1 MVLDSYFE
9 PLLEKVVYREKCV
22 YNLEYF
28 VEPDKESDFAVW
40 FRWFFS
46 SSSCHWFPVWCLR
59 CDSSLGCLGSHDFW
73 GLWCSGPCRWHAKAT
88 WHVDSC
94 CCSCVTTAKRVTF
107 MLTHLHTLNEKE
119 AERVGGGKW
128 RKFIYNALPQVLKP
142 TTLCNTP
149 HPSTHPSSCYTS
161 LLTDSHFDTHAPISG
176 FHRPEKLLDLA
187 IQLLSP
193 ARLHRIAFEIHALY
207 IFIVFFFPPSVL
219 LYFLRVCPWIPL
231 WLLIYQRFDFG
242 CFWSHSKSD
251 AKSKSTIHFAN
262 IYCINMQVMR
272 RVRRNTIDGLTWAW

>member
-1 MVLDSYFE
+1 M
-9 PLLEKVVYREKCV
+9 
-22 YNLEYF
+22 
-28 VEPDKESDFAVW
+28 
-40 FRWFFS
+40 
-46 SSSCHWFPVWCLR
+46 
-59 CDSSLGCLGSHDFW
+59 
-73 GLWCSGPCRWHAKAT
+73 
-88 WHVDSC
+88 DSC

-207 IFIVFFFPPSVL
+207 IFIVFFFHHRFFFIFSVSAHEFPSGCL
-219 LYFLRVCPWIPL
+219 FINALTLAA
-231 WLLIYQRFDFG
+231 FG
-242 CFWSHSKSD
+242 HIQSRTQSRSQQFISQTYI
-251 AKSKSTIHFAN
+251 A
-262 IYCINMQVMR
+262 
-272 RVRRNTIDGLTWAW
+272 

>member
-1 MVLDSYFE
+1 
-9 PLLEKVVYREKCV
+9 
-22 YNLEYF
+22 
-28 VEPDKESDFAVW
+28 
-40 FRWFFS
+40 
-46 SSSCHWFPVWCLR
+46 
-59 CDSSLGCLGSHDFW
+59 
-73 GLWCSGPCRWHAKAT
+73 
-88 WHVDSC
+88 
-94 CCSCVTTAKRVTF
+94 

-207 IFIVFFFPPSVL
+207 IFIVFFSTIGSSLFSPCLPMNSPL
-219 LYFLRVCPWIPL
+219 AAYLSTLWL
-231 WLLIYQRFDFG
+231 WLLLVTFKVGRKVEVNNSFRKHILHKYA
-242 CFWSHSKSD
+242 SHAPS
-251 AKSKSTIHFAN
+251 
-262 IYCINMQVMR
+262 
-272 RVRRNTIDGLTWAW
+272 